1 MFKNK
6 TGIMKNIAK
15 VAQVKFILI
24 MMTVSERLR
33 SCWGPTRPA
42 HHGDLRSSQWNMPQ
56 WLHQLPLEWKKRTCS
71 DILSDALSG
80 RPHQSL
86 QPALSFREIFMHE
99 DFSEFEFSCRS
110 SIKHS
115 PWAVCSVIV
124 MWKKVCVFLW
134 ATIRPDFPE
143 QFTSTFCIRDQ

>member
-1 MFKNK
+1 
-6 TGIMKNIAK
+6 
-15 VAQVKFILI
+15 

-56 WLHQLPLEWKKRTCS
+56 WLHQLPVEWKKRTCS

-115 PWAVCSVIV
+115 PWAVCFVIV
-124 MWKKVCVFLW
+124 MWKKVACFYEPQFGRISLNNSPPHSVLETNKLQRKVYDSTCQ
-134 ATIRPDFPE
+134 TI
-143 QFTSTFCIRDQ
+143 

>member
-1 MFKNK
+1 
-6 TGIMKNIAK
+6 
-15 VAQVKFILI
+15 

-56 WLHQLPLEWKKRTCS
+56 WLHQLPVEWKKRTCS

-124 MWKKVCVFLW
+124 MWKKVACFYEPQFGRISLNNSPPHSVLETNKLQRKVYDSTCQ
-134 ATIRPDFPE
+134 TI
-143 QFTSTFCIRDQ
+143 

>member
-1 MFKNK
+1 
-6 TGIMKNIAK
+6 
-15 VAQVKFILI
+15 

-124 MWKKVCVFLW
+124 MWKKVACFYEPQFGRISLNNSPPHSVLETNKLQRKVYDSTCQ
-134 ATIRPDFPE
+134 TI
-143 QFTSTFCIRDQ
+143 

>member
-1 MFKNK
+1 
-6 TGIMKNIAK
+6 
-15 VAQVKFILI
+15 

-80 RPHQSL
+80 RPHRSL

-124 MWKKVCVFLW
+124 MWKKVACFYEPQFGRISLNNSPPHSVLETNKLQRKVYDSTCQ
-134 ATIRPDFPE
+134 TI
-143 QFTSTFCIRDQ
+143 

>member
-1 MFKNK
+1 
-6 TGIMKNIAK
+6 
-15 VAQVKFILI
+15 

-56 WLHQLPLEWKKRTCS
+56 WLHQLPLDWKKRTCS

-124 MWKKVCVFLW
+124 MWKKVACFYEPQFGRISLNNSPPHSVLETNKLQRKVYDSTCQ
-134 ATIRPDFPE
+134 TI
-143 QFTSTFCIRDQ
+143 

>member
-1 MFKNK
+1 
-6 TGIMKNIAK
+6 
-15 VAQVKFILI
+15 

-124 MWKKVCVFLW
+124 MWKKVACFYEPQFGRIFLNNSPPHSVLETNKLQRKVYDSTCQ
-134 ATIRPDFPE
+134 TI
-143 QFTSTFCIRDQ
+143 